1 MLLCRQQAEPTEHA
15 KCFLCKSI
23 LQQGGRGASMNN
35 PFLCDLQDKIQPC
48 TLRALSSPATSE
60 PLLVQPEAVDE
71 PWAAGHVA
79 PVWQLDSCGEAVRPE
94 DAELSG
100 GSPRPLARMPG
111 RPAAFPRQMDPV

>member
-15 KCFLCKSI
+15 KRFLCKSI
-23 LQQGGRGASMNN
+23 LQQGVRGASMNN

-48 TLRALSSPATSE
+48 ALRALSSPATSE
-60 PLLVQPEAVDE
+60 PLLVQPEAEDE
-71 PWAAGHVA
+71 PWAAGQVA
-79 PVWQLDSCGEAVRPE
+79 PAWQVDACGKAVRPE

-100 GSPRPLARMPG
+100 SSPTPLAPMPG